1 MWKIVN
7 LKWCWKLSLK
17 RPKGKKKKVQAKDL
31 AKTKS
36 SLSFLAKSVA
46 RVKTIQRKKDF
57 MLARRGE
64 LWEWSVEE
72 GTTA

>member
-1 MWKIVN
+1 M
-7 LKWCWKLSLK
+7 
-17 RPKGKKKKVQAKDL
+17 
-31 AKTKS
+31 TKS

-64 LWEWSVEE
+64 LWEWSEEE